1 MKRFWSLLLT
11 LALAWGFYAPACA
24 SNTADE
30 AAKLASGIIAYNVR
44 ASGCADERQW
54 ISHSLLT
61 QRNPGFEW
69 YVMMLKQFGRGID
82 DGDFQKAID
91 EQIASSG
98 VIGASTR
105 LKFALALAACG
116 QKESKYV
123 LEAAEEAPGAQ
134 GIMSLIYGLHLLN
147 NGVSSAAHSADS
159 LIDEILALRKSDGG
173 WAVMGNRS
181 DVDVTAMTLQALSPY
196 AGRNPQLDAILPQA
210 LESLRRAQ
218 TEDGDFVGFGGV
230 RSLETTA
237 QVVIALCALGRDP
250 QMNSLFINE
259 NGKSPLDG
267 MQLYAL
273 EDGSYSHL
281 LQDKTNPTAT
291 LQAFEAYV
299 ALWRMREG
307 KSYLYCFDAPHG
319 GEVIGAE
326 KQTKAP
332 SPKLIAISAVTA
344 AGILAC
350 VVLLLFKKKN
360 IKNYLFVLAAC
371 AALTALIAVTNISTA
386 GDYYSG
392 DGSTKQEIIGT
403 VRMTIRCDT
412 VKDRLNSKYIPASG
426 VILPL
431 TEFALGKGETA
442 FDLLTRAARANKIQV
457 ENRGSSFG
465 AHGLAYIA
473 GINYLY
479 EFDFGDLS
487 GWIYHVNGMPPSVN
501 SGEYELKDGDLV
513 EWLYTCDLGEDV
525 RSFNVLELTEDAEN
539 E

>member
-1 MKRFWSLLLT
+1 MKRFWSLLVT
-11 LALAWGFYAPACA
+11 LALACGIYAPASA

-30 AAKLASGIIAYNVR
+30 AAKLASGIIAYNVH
-44 ASGCADERQW
+44 ASGCTDERHW
-54 ISHSLLT
+54 ISHALLT
-61 QRNPGFEW
+61 QRSPGFEW

-82 DGDFQKAID
+82 DGDFQAAIE

-98 VIGASTR
+98 VLGASTR
-105 LKFALALAACG
+105 LKYALALAACG
-116 QKESKYV
+116 QKENKYV
-123 LEAAEEAPGAQ
+123 LDAAQEAPGTQ

-147 NGVSSAAHSADS
+147 NGVRSDAHSADS
-159 LIDEILALRKSDGG
+159 LIDQILALRKSDGG

-196 AGRNPQLDAILPQA
+196 AGRNPQLDAVLPQA

-250 QMNSLFINE
+250 EMNSLFINE

-281 LQDKTNPTAT
+281 VQDKTNPTAT

-299 ALWRMREG
+299 ALWRLREG
-307 KSYLYCFDAPHG
+307 KSYLYCFDAPQS

-326 KQTKAP
+326 KLNKVP
-332 SPKLIAISAVTA
+332 DPKRIIILAIAA
-344 AGILAC
+344 AGIIAC
-350 VVLLLFKKKN
+350 IVLLLLKKKN

-371 AALTALIAVTNISTA
+371 GVMIAIIAITNISTA

-392 DGSTKQEIIGT
+392 DGQTSLEIVGT

-412 VKDRLNSKYIPASG
+412 VKDRLDSKYIPKSG

-431 TEFALGKGETA
+431 TAFDLGKGETA

-479 EFDFGDLS
+479 EFDYGDLS

-525 RSFNVLELTEDAEN
+525 RYFNVLDLTEDEAN

>member
-1 MKRFWSLLLT
+1 MKRFWSLLIT
-11 LALAWGFYAPACA
+11 LALACGIYAPASA

-44 ASGCADERQW
+44 ASGCTDERQW

-61 QRNPGFEW
+61 QRSPGFEW

-82 DGDFQKAID
+82 DGDFQAAIE

-98 VIGASTR
+98 VLGASTR
-105 LKFALALAACG
+105 LKYALALSACG
-116 QKESKYV
+116 QKENKYV
-123 LEAAEEAPGAQ
+123 LDAAQEAPGTQ

-147 NGVSSAAHSADS
+147 NGVSSDAHSADS
-159 LIDEILALRKSDGG
+159 LIDQILALRKSDGG

-196 AGRNPQLDAILPQA
+196 AGRNPQLDAVLPQA

-250 QMNSLFINE
+250 QMNSIFINE

-281 LQDKTNPTAT
+281 IQDKTNPTAT

-299 ALWRMREG
+299 ALWRLREG
-307 KSYLYCFDAPHG
+307 KSYLYCFDAPQS

-326 KQTKAP
+326 KQSKAP
-332 SPKLIAISAVTA
+332 DPKRIIILGIAA
-344 AGILAC
+344 AGIIAC
-350 VVLLLFKKKN
+350 IVLLLLKKKN
-360 IKNYLFVLAAC
+360 IKNYLFVFAAC
-371 AALTALIAVTNISTA
+371 GVMIAIIAITNISTA

-392 DGSTKQEIIGT
+392 DGQTSLEIVGT

-412 VKDRLNSKYIPASG
+412 VKDRLDSKYIPESG

-431 TEFALGKGETA
+431 KAFDLGKGETA

-479 EFDFGDLS
+479 EFDYGDLS

-525 RSFNVLELTEDAEN
+525 RYFNVLDLTEDEAN